1 MKKILILVLT
11 LYANYDIVVLSNK
24 ARAKEENDMEY
35 EFTFYVGLNDK
46 DSKVQEISTIEA
58 YKLCMKTI
66 QKFADG
72 GTIFEADGFYT
83 HDNGEVV
90 IEKTLRIEV
99 LFITES
105 VARQIVSELKTKLN
119 QESIAVTQKAITSQL
134 W

>member
-24 ARAKEENDMEY
+24 ARAEEGKNMEY

-46 DSKVQEISTIEA
+46 DSKVQISTIEA

-83 HDNGEVV
+83 HENGDVV
-90 IEKTLRIEV
+90 IEKTLKIEV

-119 QESIAVTQKAITSQL
+119 QESIAVTQKTITSQL

>member
-1 MKKILILVLT
+1 M
-11 LYANYDIVVLSNK
+11 NK
-24 ARAKEENDMEY
+24 

-58 YKLCMKTI
+58 YKLCMATI
-66 QKFADG
+66 KKFADG

-83 HDNGEVV
+83 HDDGSVV

-99 LFITES
+99 MFIDDA
-105 VARQIVSELKTKLN
+105 VAHNIVDELKIKLN
-119 QESIAVTQKAITSQL
+119 QESIAVSSRIVSSEL

>member
-1 MKKILILVLT
+1 
-11 LYANYDIVVLSNK
+11 
-24 ARAKEENDMEY
+24 MEY

-46 DSKVQEISTIEA
+46 DSKVQEINTIET

-83 HDNGEVV
+83 HDDGTVI

-119 QESIAVTQKAITSQL
+119 QESIAVTQKAIQSQL